1 MKRQPHGSRFC
12 AEKASD
18 FNKSQHLSTS
28 GLQQV
33 QYQSVRNNKFQQI
46 SIGYGIWF
54 GTRGLP
60 ATPPG
65 TPLDSTA
72 ENGRMLLF
80 IEMRGFQQAQIRLQ
94 LPSGGSNFIQYKE
107 FRRLIHS

>member
-1 MKRQPHGSRFC
+1 VARNRFNINQL
-12 AEKASD
+12 ETT
-18 FNKSQHLSTS
+18 NLN
-28 GLQQV
+28 
-33 QYQSVRNNKFQQI
+33 RFQQGLE
-46 SIGYGIWF
+46 SGS